1 MDGNEELLTYIHQ
14 NAQMGVRTI
23 EHLLTL
29 VEEVRLTRQLRS
41 QRDGYQH
48 FQRRAKEQLRLLGRD
63 QEGLSPLEK
72 AKTYL
77 MIQMDTL
84 TDRSSAHIAEMLIT
98 GSNMGILD
106 AAKRIRQYPHARG
119 DVVALVKGLSAFEED
134 NVQKL
139 KAFL

>member
-29 VEEVRLTRQLRS
+29 VEEDRLTRQLRS

-106 AAKRIRQYPHARG
+106 AAKCIRQYPHARG